1 MFANPIGNNEAK
13 EALQR
18 MLAAGRVP
26 GSLLFTGEDGVGKKL
41 FALELA
47 KALNCR
53 DRRGVEACDVCSSCV
68 RISRSTFPPYSKE
81 DDNKDR
87 LIWSEHPDVAMARV
101 YKRMV
106 RVKPIRELEREA
118 NFRPY
123 EGQARVFIIEDAER
137 MNEAAQNALLKTLEE
152 PATTSYLILITS
164 KPAALLPT
172 IRSRCQAIRF
182 APIPAP
188 EIEKFLVE
196 MKRMRPAD
204 AGLLAHTSRGS
215 IGRALATDA
224 DTYREQREAM
234 MAVLQSLVITG
245 DRVALLRAAEGLN
258 DAKRK
263 DEFECRLDVL
273 ESLIRDAWALALGRP
288 ENTIAN
294 NDELPQL
301 LKLAAGLTSHQAEEW
316 LLLIETLREQLV
328 VNINR
333 KIATDALFLTMAAK

>member
-1 MFANPIGNNEAK
+1 
-13 EALQR
+13 
-18 MLAAGRVP
+18 MLAAGRLP

-41 FALELA
+41 FALETA
-47 KALNCR
+47 RILNCR
-53 DRRGVEACDVCSSCV
+53 NRSGNDSCGECSSCK
-68 RISRSTFPPYSKE
+68 RISRSTFPPFGKE
-81 DDNKDR
+81 DDDKDR
-87 LIWSEHPDVAMARV
+87 LIWGDHPDVAMARV
-101 YKRMV
+101 YKRII
-106 RVKPIRELEREA
+106 RVGPVRELEREA

-123 EGQARVFIIEDAER
+123 EGLARVFIIEDAER

-152 PATTSYLILITS
+152 PATTSYLILLTS

-182 APIPAP
+182 APVSAP
-188 EIEKFLVE
+188 EIEKLLVNE
-196 MKRMRPAD
+196 KGMRPSD
-204 AGLLAHTSRGS
+204 ATLLAHTSRGS

-234 MAVLQSLVITG
+234 MAVLHSLVITG
-245 DRVALLRAAEGLN
+245 DRVALLRSAEGLN

-273 ESLIRDAWALALGRP
+273 ESLIRDTWALALGRP

-294 NDELPQL
+294 MDELPQL
-301 LKLAAGLTSHQAEEW
+301 RKLAAGLTSHQAEEW

-333 KIATDALFLTMAAK
+333 KIATDALFLSMAQ